1 VNPPPDE
8 AIAQR
13 IRSIVSAL
21 GGTAD
26 LDVEV
31 RSGIVRLRGHADSLA
46 VGEQATALAERVE
59 GVVLVKND
67 LQVAP
72 HVRGRLTPVWSRL
85 KRYLGAALGFLP
97 VLAVALAAF
106 TAFALLGGAVGRW
119 QRPFE
124 RLGLS
129 PLGARGLRVLLR
141 VTLITTGMV
150 LALEILGWVT
160 FVGTVVGALGL
171 VGVVVGIAFR
181 DVVSNHLPGVMLGL
195 SPPFHPGDRVRIG
208 DDEGR
213 VVRVTSRETI
223 LVANDG
229 QQLRLPNV
237 LLLQKPIVNLARHR
251 ERRLQLSV
259 DIALSADLRK
269 VRDVGLETLLAVP
282 GVLREPRPSMRVL
295 EIGSDHVRVAFFA
308 WIDQRTSNFLELES
322 RARQAVKE
330 GLQAADVPFPVTE
343 IAVHHAD
350 ADSTRAP
357 DEDSDGSPD
366 DALLDAHLRDEL
378 ATSGERDL
386 LHEGRSRRT

>member
-1 VNPPPDE
+1 VSPPPDE

-21 GGTAD
+21 GGATD

-31 RSGIVRLRGHADSLA
+31 RSGIVRLRGHAASLA
-46 VGEQATALAERVE
+46 VAEQATALAERVE

-72 HVRGRLTPVWSRL
+72 DVRGRLTPVWTRL
-85 KRYLGAALGFLP
+85 KRYLAAALGFLP
-97 VLAVALAAF
+97 VIAVALAAF
-106 TAFALLGGAVGRW
+106 AAFAVLASAIGRW
-119 QRPFE
+119 DRFFQRF
-124 RLGLS
+124 GMS
-129 PLGARGLRVLLR
+129 ALGARGLRVLIR
-141 VTLITTGMV
+141 ATLLTTGVV

-251 ERRLQLSV
+251 ERRLRLPV
-259 DIALSADLRK
+259 DIAFSADLRK

-295 EIGSDHVRVAFFA
+295 ELGSDHVRVAFYA
-308 WIDQRTSNFLELES
+308 WIDQRASNYFELES
-322 RARQAVKE
+322 RAMQAVKE

-350 ADSTRAP
+350 ASRAP
-357 DEDSDGSPD
+357 DEESDGSRD
-366 DALLDAHLRDEL
+366 EALLDAHLREEL
-378 ATSGERDL
+378 ATPGERDL
-386 LHEGRSRRT
+386 LREGRSRRT